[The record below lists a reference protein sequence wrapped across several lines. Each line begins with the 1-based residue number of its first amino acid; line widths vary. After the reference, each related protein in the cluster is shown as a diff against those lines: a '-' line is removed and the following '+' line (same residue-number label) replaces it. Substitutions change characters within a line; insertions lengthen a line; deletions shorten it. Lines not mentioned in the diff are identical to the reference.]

1 MDNKKKSQEAPTATS
16 SENDIPTFTPPEDS
30 TPTFTP
36 PGDDIPTFTPPKNN
50 IPTFTPPKEAQSNAA
65 RCYYHNDEVA
75 VGRCVRCGKN
85 LCKDC
90 CDTYGFS
97 SGQYAGHTLCYDCT
111 QAIVQEDIAQ
121 LQANYKTIK
130 LQYILTLIG
139 VAIGAFVGLGAGISD
154 GLGIGETL
162 LIMLI
167 FAAVGGCF
175 YTFIR
180 NYISTLPSWFTSTGN
195 IVLSVAIFM
204 LKACVYLLIEY
215 VRAIFTTGSK
225 LYRFITYMKRTEHI
239 IENSQAD
246 LQRLKDYM
254 EYTLVRSRN
263 QGVDLDSLM
272 KEGSELYNNSFA
284 QMVQEQG
291 EEQAERAASGWVATI
306 AENGEIIRSFAA

>member
-1 MDNKKKSQEAPTATS
+1 MNNKKKTQET
-16 SENDIPTFTPPEDS
+16 PTFTPPENGV
-30 TPTFTP
+30 PIFTSQ
-36 PGDDIPTFTPPKNN
+36 KQ
-50 IPTFTPPKEAQSNAA
+50 AQSNAV
-65 RCYYHNDEVA
+65 RCYYHNDEMA

-97 SGQYAGHTLCYDCT
+97 SGKYAGRTLCYDCT

-130 LQYILTLIG
+130 LQCILTLIG
-139 VAIGAFVGLGAGISD
+139 VVIGAFLGLGVGVSD
-154 GLGIGETL
+154 GYSISESL
-162 LIMLI
+162 LIMLV
-167 FAAVGGCF
+167 FGAVGGCF

-195 IVLSVAIFM
+195 IVVSLCIFM
-204 LKACVYLLIEY
+204 VKACVCLLIEY

-239 IENSQAD
+239 IENNQTD
-246 LQRLKDYM
+246 LQRLKEYM

-263 QGVDLDSLM
+263 QGVDLDFLM

-291 EEQAERAASGWVATI
+291 EEQAEKAVSGWVATI

>member
-1 MDNKKKSQEAPTATS
+1 MDNKKKSQEFPAAAS
-16 SENDIPTFTPPEDS
+16 SENNIPTFTPPQNDIPTFTPPKQD
-30 TPTFTP
+30 
-36 PGDDIPTFTPPKNN
+36 
-50 IPTFTPPKEAQSNAA
+50 QSNAA

-75 VGRCVRCGKN
+75 VGKCVRCGKK
-85 LCKDC
+85 LCKEC

-121 LQANYKTIK
+121 LQANYRTIK

-139 VAIGAFVGLGAGISD
+139 VAIGAFIGLSAGISD
-154 GLGIGETL
+154 GSLGIGGTL
-162 LIMLI
+162 IVMLI

-180 NYISTLPSWFTSTGN
+180 NYISTLPNWFTSTGN
-195 IVLSVAIFM
+195 LVLSICIFV
-204 LKACVYLLIEY
+204 LKACVYLFIEY
-215 VRAIFTTGSK
+215 IRAIFTTSSK

-239 IENSQAD
+239 IENNQAD

-291 EEQAERAASGWVATI
+291 EEQAERTASGWITTI